1 MGSFGYSAPSLTLHL
16 LLPIPSVSS
25 LVSPAIHPQYLSQQD
40 TAATSDL
47 QRLLLSYL
55 QHSCS
60 AYLCQ
65 MPQLSRITDE
75 FGNLQDRVKV
85 CGSKEASKALN
96 CTCLKKILVLLCS
109 LDGLTSVLGQQ
120 HSCKHMYDVNA
131 HNHVVAAGLLFFE
144 LLFLSFRQ
152 LFVALFTFPDEFKML
167 LKERASGMYRLS
179 AFYFARTASDLPMD
193 MAIPTL
199 FLLLV
204 YFMGHLRYTAAAFF
218 ANFFTVILV
227 MLVWHCHLGHGGT
240 AGQHF
245 A

>member
-1 MGSFGYSAPSLTLHL
+1 M
-16 LLPIPSVSS
+16 
-25 LVSPAIHPQYLSQQD
+25 
-40 TAATSDL
+40 
-47 QRLLLSYL
+47 
-55 QHSCS
+55 
-60 AYLCQ
+60 
-65 MPQLSRITDE
+65 
-75 FGNLQDRVKV
+75 
-85 CGSKEASKALN
+85 
-96 CTCLKKILVLLCS
+96 
-109 LDGLTSVLGQQ
+109 TSVLGQQ
-120 HSCKHMYDVNA
+120 HSCRHSSLRQHRQVTSCC
-131 HNHVVAAGLLFFE
+131 VVAAGLLFFQ

-227 MLVWHCHLGHGGT
+227 MLVGYAILDCLSRACPAASVVFCQLITLCLLTSMCLASRQCLLALAACAGNCLLHVQKSGVPEDHGHL
-240 AGQHF
+240 
-245 A
+245 